1 MLQGARTV
9 ARILAIDDDPAILV
23 TVELVLKRAG
33 HDVVTTINAYEG
45 LERLAEGA
53 FDLVIVDLFM
63 PEMDGVEAITQI
75 GLRYPQLAIL
85 VLSGHHF
92 EDTVAHR
99 PDFLVTEPRACA
111 SLRKP
116 FRPADLRDAVGR
128 CLLPASDQA
137 AS

>member
-1 MLQGARTV
+1 MLQGALTV
-9 ARILAIDDDPAILV
+9 AKILVIDDDPAILV
-23 TVELVLKRAG
+23 TVDLVLKRAG

-45 LERLAEGA
+45 LAKLETTA

-63 PEMDGVEAITQI
+63 PEMDGLEAITRI
-75 GLRYPQLAIL
+75 GLRHPRLAVL

-92 EDTVAHR
+92 EETVAHR
-99 PDFLVTEPRACA
+99 PDFLAIEPRA

-116 FRPADLRDAVGR
+116 FRPADLRDAVGK
-128 CLLPASDQA
+128 CLSPASGKA